1 MLLIEC
7 PYCGPRAESEFTCGG
22 EADIARPLASENL
35 TDEQWGDYVFMRHN
49 TRGSQ
54 REQWLHAHGCRRW
67 FIVQR
72 DTVTYK
78 IEGYDTFGKAAARTT
93 QPASRSGQEKQQ

>member
-22 EADIARPLASENL
+22 EADIARPLEPEKL
-35 TDEQWGDYVFMRHN
+35 TDEAWGDYVFMRHN
-49 TRGSQ
+49 TRGSH

-72 DTVTYK
+72 DTLTYN
-78 IEGYDTFGKAAARTT
+78 IEGYDTFGKQAGQEQTN
-93 QPASRSGQEKQQ
+93 ASHTGQEKQQ